1 MNSILLMQS
10 EWKNLINFL
19 QSYLRHSEFCSW
31 KGFGDYLAQE
41 LHSSPSMPVSA
52 SQLSLDWIEGL
63 VMLDLPIKKNNGN
76 LEIMGNL
83 QIFK

>member
-1 MNSILLMQS
+1 MQS
-10 EWKNLINFL
+10 EWKNLIKFL
-19 QSYLRHSEFCSW
+19 QSYFRHSEFCSW

-41 LHSSPSMPVSA
+41 LHSSHLMPVSA

-76 LEIMGNL
+76 LEIYGKSSN
-83 QIFK
+83 F

>member
-1 MNSILLMQS
+1 
-10 EWKNLINFL
+10 
-19 QSYLRHSEFCSW
+19 
-31 KGFGDYLAQE
+31 
-41 LHSSPSMPVSA
+41 MPVSA